1 MTKLSIYL
9 IPLAAAVAGAFISVS
24 QAQAETPIPTLAA
37 GDHADIPAGPNVS
50 FTTKEQRDAANPS
63 FRLGADVG
71 AAIYGD
77 GAMPPAGPGSMAK
90 PAETRT
96 VTTND
101 GGEQMAGRSRFGYQ
115 SGDAANPPD
124 QPNVR
129 L

>member
-9 IPLAAAVAGAFISVS
+9 IPLAAAIAGAFISVN
-24 QAQAETPIPTLAA
+24 QAQAETPTPTLAF
-37 GDHADIPAGPNVS
+37 GDHADIPAGPDVS
-50 FTTKEQRDAANPS
+50 FKTKEQRDAANPTV
-63 FRLGADVG
+63 RLGADVG

-77 GAMPPAGPGSMAK
+77 GAMPPAGPGSMAR

-96 VTTND
+96 VTTD
-101 GGEQMAGRSRFGYQ
+101 DSAEQMAGRSRFGYQ
-115 SGDAANPPD
+115 AGDAANPPD